1 MEKRINGSI
10 FAMQFK
16 QGWMDN
22 ISKEELKLQLHNQF
36 EAFIKSRG
44 KRQTQE
50 RYKILD
56 KIVDR
61 GSHFDI
67 EDLYRD
73 LESTYHVSRATVY
86 NTVGLLCEAGILN
99 RSHLQGN
106 QTLYELTGTQHIH
119 LICSGCGEVTEITD
133 ETLSA
138 HLGRMKF
145 RRFKVLSVTAN
156 FYGLCSQCRKKTKM
170 PRNG

>member
-1 MEKRINGSI
+1 
-10 FAMQFK
+10 
-16 QGWMDN
+16 MDI
-22 ISKEELKLQLHNQF
+22 ISNEELKEQLHNQF
-36 EAFIKSRG
+36 EAFIKSRN

-56 KIVDR
+56 KIVER

-67 EDLYRD
+67 DDLYTD

-86 NTVGLLCEAGILN
+86 NTVNLLYESGILN

-106 QTLYELTGTQHIH
+106 QTLYELSGTKHIH
-119 LICSGCGEVTEITD
+119 LICSGCGEVMEITD
-133 ETLSA
+133 DTLSA
-138 HLGRMKF
+138 HLGKMKF

-156 FYGLCSQCRKKTKM
+156 FYGLCSQCRKKKKT
-170 PRNG
+170 PRND

>member
-1 MEKRINGSI
+1 
-10 FAMQFK
+10 
-16 QGWMDN
+16 MDI
-22 ISKEELKLQLHNQF
+22 ISNEELKEQLHNQF
-36 EAFIKSRG
+36 EAFIKSRN

-56 KIVDR
+56 KIVER

-67 EDLYRD
+67 DDLYTD

-86 NTVGLLCEAGILN
+86 NTVNLLCESGILN

-106 QTLYELTGTQHIH
+106 QTLYEPSGTKHIH
-119 LICSGCGEVTEITD
+119 LICSGCGEVMEITD
-133 ETLSA
+133 DTLSA
-138 HLGRMKF
+138 HLGKMKF

-156 FYGLCSQCRKKTKM
+156 FYGLCSQCRKKKKT
-170 PRNG
+170 PRND